1 MRRRRLK
8 PIWVSISNFDCF
20 VKILLTG
27 ASGFLG
33 SALALHWLNAGH
45 QVALLLRP
53 TSKAD
58 RLRGLEASFD
68 VGRCATDVE
77 VHAFVKKVKPEVVVH
92 TACAYGRQGETS
104 LQIFDANLR
113 LGLVILQA
121 LQNAAQ
127 PVSFINTGSALAPEV
142 SPYALSKSQ
151 FAQLGHMLATQSGG
165 QLRFTNVLLQH
176 MYGPGDD
183 PSKFTTHVLHACHR
197 NDPVL
202 KLTAGAQVRDFIYI
216 DDVVSAYD
224 TLLTQ
229 RHQLDTELD
238 IEVGSGKAPTI
249 RQFVE
254 TAHRLTAS
262 RTELFFGALPY
273 RANEAMHC
281 LANIARMT
289 QLGWV
294 PAFDLNAGL
303 KKTIE
308 LDFQQ

>member
-1 MRRRRLK
+1 
-8 PIWVSISNFDCF
+8 

-33 SALALHWLNAGH
+33 SALALHWDKAGH

-53 TSKAD
+53 SSKLD
-58 RLRGLEASFD
+58 RLRGLDASFAI
-68 VGRCATDVE
+68 GRCTTDAEVE
-77 VHAFVKKVKPEVVVH
+77 AFVKQVQPEVVVH

-104 LQIFDANLR
+104 LQLFDANLR

-127 PVSFINTGSALAPEV
+127 AVCFINTGSALAPEV
-142 SPYALSKSQ
+142 SPYALSKNQ
-151 FAQLGHMLATQSGG
+151 FAQWGRMLATQSGG
-165 QLRFTNVLLQH
+165 QLRFINVLLQH

-183 PSKFTTHVLHACHR
+183 VSKFTTHVLHTCQR

-202 KLTAGAQVRDFIYI
+202 KLTAGEQARDFIYI

-229 RHQLDTELD
+229 GHQLDTVHD
-238 IEVGSGKAPTI
+238 IEVGSGVAPSI
-249 RQFVE
+249 RHFVE

-262 RTELFFGALPY
+262 RTELLFGALPY

-281 LANIARMT
+281 LANVARMT
-289 QLGWV
+289 QLGWA

-303 KKTIE
+303 KKTIQME
-308 LDFQQ
+308 FTQ